1 MRLCPRASGLSHC
14 NAGWGSVYGWQRY
27 ANTDRS
33 VYRDTYANANTN
45 SNSDANTNSHTHAD
59 TDAYTDTYSDT
70 LAYRHGHSDANP
82 NRYGVRRAE
91 HRRRLCAGGRRDDRR

>member
-14 NAGWGSVYGWQRY
+14 NAGWGSVCGGQRY

-59 TDAYTDTYSDT
+59 TDADTYSDT
-70 LAYRHGHSDANP
+70 LAYRHGHSDSDSD
-82 NRYGVRRAE
+82 RHRFHRAE